1 MLLELMML
9 VLGVAVGYY
18 RGKEDGKS
26 EMYRLCTGAD
36 EARRL
41 FYSEISKKTK

>member
-1 MLLELMML
+1 MLLELIML

-18 RGKEDGKS
+18 RGKKDGED